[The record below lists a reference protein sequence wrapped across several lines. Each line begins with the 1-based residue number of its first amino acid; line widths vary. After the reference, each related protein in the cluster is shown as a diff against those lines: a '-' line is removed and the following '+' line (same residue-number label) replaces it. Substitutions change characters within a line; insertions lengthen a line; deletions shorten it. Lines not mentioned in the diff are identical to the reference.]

1 MAAPVCLIPARGG
14 SKRFPRKNIA
24 PLHGKPVLAY
34 AVEAAMRS
42 AIFTDV
48 WVSTDDADIAAVA
61 RTHGARVHDRP
72 PALAAD
78 DATVV
83 DVALDFVGWLEQAT
97 GAVETLA
104 IVLPTAALL
113 APGDVIGGWQRL
125 RDRSADFVMAVTPY
139 LESPFQALEEVG
151 GYLRPFFG
159 PQYLRRSQ
167 SLPPVVVDSGAFYFA
182 RVEALRRERTL
193 YGTRLAGYPIP
204 RERSIDI
211 DEPYHL
217 TIAAA
222 LLDEASKR

>member
-1 MAAPVCLIPARGG
+1 MPAPACLVPARGG

-34 AVEAAMRS
+34 AVGAALR
-42 AIFTDV
+42 AGIFADV
-48 WVSTDDADIAAVA
+48 WVSTDDAEIAAVA
-61 RTHGARVHDRP
+61 AEHGARVHDRP

-83 DVALDFVGWLEQAT
+83 DVALDFAGWLADRGDEAD
-97 GAVETLA
+97 VLA

-113 APGDVIGGWQRL
+113 SAEDLVGGWHRL
-125 RDRSADFVMAVTPY
+125 RDGAADFVMAVTTY
-139 LESPFQALEEVG
+139 LESPFQALQEVD
-151 GYLRPFFG
+151 GYLRPYFG
-159 PQYLRRSQ
+159 RQYLRRSQ
-167 SLPPVVVDSGAFYFA
+167 ALPAVVVDAGSFYFA
-182 RVEALRRERTL
+182 RLEALRRERTL
-193 YGTRLAGYPIP
+193 YGARLAGYPIP

-222 LLDEASKR
+222 LLEEASRR